1 MWGGSR
7 SAPKYGFTDACS
19 KLHRQKS
26 LMLWFCK
33 NIFISFFAGGA
44 TEFTR
49 VIETHKKVCKSMLQK
64 NV

>member
-26 LMLWFCK
+26 LMVLFCK
-33 NIFISFFAGGA
+33 NIFIIFYDVGA
-44 TEFTR
+44 SETIGVTE
-49 VIETHKKVCKSMLQK
+49 SQK
-64 NV
+64 GL